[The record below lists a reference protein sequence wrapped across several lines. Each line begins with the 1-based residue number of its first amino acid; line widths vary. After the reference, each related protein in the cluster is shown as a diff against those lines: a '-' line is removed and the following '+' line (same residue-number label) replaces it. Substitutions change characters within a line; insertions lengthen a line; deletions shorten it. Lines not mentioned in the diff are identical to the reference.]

1 MLAMKVVNLAGAI
14 APLTTPFAPDGTVSL
29 ARFQENITRYN
40 KTGLAGYTITGST
53 GESVLLRW
61 EEVYRLWQTAKEA
74 AAPGKVLIAGAGA
87 EATDETIEHARRA
100 AEIGYDAVLIRTPS
114 FYKPAISDE
123 MLAAHYLKVA
133 DASRIPVLVYS
144 VPVFTHVKVEASLI
158 PRVASHPNIIGMKDS
173 SGDVEGVAKIIAA
186 ATKGFQLL
194 CGSAATLYQ
203 SLKVGAVGAV
213 VSPSCVFPEL
223 CAEVCEAA
231 RARDYARA
239 EAQQQK
245 LIAPARLFAQVGIS
259 GLKYALD
266 QLGYYGGAPR
276 LPLLPPD
283 EAVRRSVDVVI
294 SEVVSQPAA

>member
-1 MLAMKVVNLAGAI
+1 MQPMTAVNLAGAI
-14 APLTTPFAPDGTVSL
+14 APLTTPFAPDRSVAL
-29 ARFQENITRYN
+29 ARFRENISRYN

-61 EEVYRLWQTAKEA
+61 EEVYQLWEAAKEA

-87 EATDETIEHARRA
+87 EATDETIEHAHRA

-114 FYKPAISDE
+114 FYKPAISDDL
-123 MLAAHYLKVA
+123 LAMHYLKVA

-186 ATKGFQLL
+186 APKDFQLL

-213 VSPSCVFPEL
+213 VSPSCPFPEL
-223 CAEVCEAA
+223 CAEVCDAA
-231 RARDYARA
+231 RAGDSARA

-245 LIAPARLFAQVGIS
+245 LLAPAKLFAQVGIP
-259 GLKYALD
+259 GIKYALD
-266 QLGYYGGAPR
+266 QVGYYGGPPR
-276 LPLLPPD
+276 LPLLPPS
-283 EAVRRSVDVVI
+283 EAVRRSIDAVI